1 MFGTP
6 ERHTRDGNVFFY
18 VPLTAPK
25 RLNICLSATDT
36 IHPDVKYQEAF
47 ANIQKSIL
55 SELLTNKQLFRNTPT
70 LESLEAIT
78 PKWGFVYMEDRYVWS
93 PYTNIAYEDLKT
105 FKLPA
110 YVDLVLKGVHISR
123 SSILPQFAPIFLEP
137 ILDAV
142 IDFEWD
148 RPSKEIEEISD
159 VPALEEGTI
168 VLKDPATQ
176 RAARIAAKQTVREA
190 YSKAREAYSVA
201 ETLAQAFVDKYDL
214 SENESAF
221 SGAED
226 SSEDEAVV

>member
-6 ERHTRDGNVFFY
+6 ERQTRDGTVSFY
-18 VPLTAPK
+18 VPLTVAK

-47 ANIQKSIL
+47 TTIQKSIL

-93 PYTNIAYEDLKT
+93 PYTNIAYEELKS

-123 SSILPQFAPIFLEP
+123 SSILPQFVPIFLEP
-137 ILDAV
+137 IVDAV

-176 RAARIAAKQTVREA
+176 RAVRIAAKQTVHEA
-190 YSKAREAYSVA
+190 YSKARTAYSTA
-201 ETLAQAFVDKYDL
+201 ETLAQEFVDKYDL
-214 SENESAF
+214 SENESTF
-221 SGAED
+221 GD
-226 SSEDEAVV
+226 SSEDEASM